1 MPSLSFAGPNP
12 LQVACSKEKSL
23 ILASNCKDAK
33 RRRPSQVKSTNLH
46 PSRRKPQDRVLPVI
60 DSGMRAEAALVK
72 RMDVPGK
79 TIPENVKY
87 VLTTPQMSWMGN
99 LGNPSGARYQ
109 SYLRIETIG
118 PRAWPLTSV
127 AFDEGTR
134 CKLSTS
140 SIIFRC
146 LRHRGFAT
154 FGGTFAPI
162 PSAHRREF

>member
-46 PSRRKPQDRVLPVI
+46 PSRRKPPDRVLPVI

-72 RMDVPGK
+72 KMDVAGK

-87 VLTTPQMSWMGN
+87 VLTTPQMSWMGKP
-99 LGNPSGARYQ
+99 GNPSGARYQ
-109 SYLRIETIG
+109 SYLRIEG
-118 PRAWPLTSV
+118 MLQRS
-127 AFDEGTR
+127 GQG
-134 CKLSTS
+134 
-140 SIIFRC
+140 
-146 LRHRGFAT
+146 LRR
-154 FGGTFAPI
+154 
-162 PSAHRREF
+162 